1 MTITVPTVIVSETID
16 ILQAAGRASVE
27 NMVLWLGRRRGSEV
41 EVLESLRPTQQV
53 TRLSIQIPA
62 RGMAEIFDRIRAQR
76 LVVAA
81 QVHAHPAEAF
91 HSHADDHLAVVR
103 HEGALSF
110 VLPDFA
116 FNTSVETF
124 RRDVAAFRLSASN
137 RWLPVD
143 VSPETLVIR

>member
-1 MTITVPTVIVSETID
+1 MTIIVPTAIVSETIG
-16 ILQAAGRASVE
+16 ILRAAGHASLE

-62 RGMAEIFDRIRAQR
+62 RGMAEIFDRIRARR

-91 HSHADDHLAVVR
+91 HSQADDHLAVVR
-103 HEGALSF
+103 HEGALSL
-110 VLPDFA
+110 VVPEFA
-116 FNTSVETF
+116 FNTSVATF
-124 RRDVAAFRLSASN
+124 LQDVAAFRLSADN
-137 RWLPVD
+137 TWLPVD
-143 VSPETLVIR
+143 VSETLVIR